1 MDELIEKLQ
10 SQAGLSPEQAQKA
23 AGVVAEFLETKIS
36 GDQLQSLAAHVPGLS
51 QYSDK
56 IPADAGKKL
65 GGMLRGFRDKK
76 D

>member
-23 AGVVAEFLETKIS
+23 AGVVADFLETKMS
-36 GDQLQSLAAHVPGLS
+36 GEQLQNIAANIPGLG
-51 QYSDK
+51 QFSDN
-56 IPADAGKKL
+56 IPSDIGNKL
-65 GGMLRGFRDKK
+65 GGMLRGFGDKK